1 MKNDNAE
8 LLNLKE
14 FKEKISEVSKS
25 DKESYIESDMEFIN
39 FDKVKEKYGTTKS
52 LSEFPSSND
61 GLYIDFNKKIIFIE
75 FKNAKAEL
83 IKEYELGKKNYD
95 SVCVLS
101 DILNISVK
109 KIREKTKYILVYSL
123 EKNSKIELGAIL
135 ARKSNDNSNL
145 ESKRKNCF
153 GQKKFLNYLYYDVEA
168 LNDKEFKEK
177 YLGKEII

>member
-25 DKESYIESDMEFIN
+25 DKESFIESDMEIIN

-83 IKEYELGKKNYD
+83 IKEYELGKKTMTVF
-95 SVCVLS
+95 VCCQ
-101 DILNISVK
+101 I
-109 KIREKTKYILVYSL
+109 
-123 EKNSKIELGAIL
+123 
-135 ARKSNDNSNL
+135 
-145 ESKRKNCF
+145 F
-153 GQKKFLNYLYYDVEA
+153 
-168 LNDKEFKEK
+168 
-177 YLGKEII
+177 